1 MKWLYLLVDFFT
13 VIVPL
18 LFSFHPKIKFYK
30 NWKAFFMANTLVA
43 ALFLIWDATFTQMQV
58 WSFNSRYVSGIYF
71 FNLPIEEVLFF
82 ICIPYACVFTFHCL
96 DKFYTL
102 DWKPKT
108 ENLFCL
114 LLSAFLFLLGFFF
127 IDRLYTS
134 VSFIS
139 TALVCLLL
147 KFVFKISWF
156 GKSVSVYTFLLLPFF
171 IVNGILTGTGLEQPV
186 VSYNNAENLGI
197 RLLSIPVEDVF
208 YGYELI
214 LLNLFF
220 YHLFKN
226 RSVMTDQDKRYN
238 IDERNGDPK
247 TKNKTLTASK
257 AGY

>member
-18 LFSFHPKIKFYK
+18 LFSFHPKIKFYR
-30 NWKAFFMANTLVA
+30 NWKAFFMANILVGI
-43 ALFLIWDATFTQMQV
+43 LFLIWDATFTKMQV
-58 WSFNSRYVSGIYF
+58 WSFNSRYVSGMYF
-71 FNLPIEEVLFF
+71 FNLPIEEVFFF

-108 ENLFCL
+108 EALFCL
-114 LLSAFLFLLGFFF
+114 LLSAFLFLLGFLFL
-127 IDRLYTS
+127 DRLYTS
-134 VSFIS
+134 VTFIS
-139 TALVCLLL
+139 TVLVCLVL

-186 VSYNNAENLGI
+186 VSYNNAENLGV

-226 RSVMTDQDKRYN
+226 RSGEGQYKRHTMTGRN
-238 IDERNGDPK
+238 INLK
-247 TKNKTLTASK
+247 TKTRAAAK
-257 AGY
+257 AE